1 MPEIEDRPPHQAKV
15 INPTATE
22 HAADVYGA
30 RSKADRKGI
39 ALCLSGGGFRAS
51 LFHLGAL
58 RRLNELG
65 VLSQVDTISSV
76 SGGSIVSAHLA
87 QRMDE
92 WPKVGDVVADWE
104 KRIEMPIRAFTRRN
118 LRTWPIAKRLL
129 PWNWLRRS
137 TAIEA
142 LQQSY
147 DRQLQGLSLTNLPT
161 RPRFIFCATDMVF
174 GVNWV
179 FDSGL
184 HDGQKGRL
192 GDYQAGYLSPF
203 PGWPVARAVAASSCF
218 PPVFDPLPMNLE
230 PGALRDG
237 KYREAD
243 RDELISRLSLTD
255 GGVYD
260 NLGLESVWKDHEIV
274 MVSDGG
280 AVFEAEKESG
290 LIWRLSRYAS
300 IANSQGGALRKRWLI
315 SNFSS
320 QQLDGTYWGIGSAVE
335 HYEAKTPG
343 YSERLVD
350 EFISEVRTD
359 LDAFSDAECAILMN
373 HGYLLAE
380 AAVRRHLP
388 AMSSPS
394 AEPLRV
400 PRPEWMDEGRVRA
413 GLANSH
419 ERKLLG
425 RW

>member
-1 MPEIEDRPPHQAKV
+1 MSETENRPSRRAEV
-15 INPTATE
+15 ANPTATE
-22 HAADVYGA
+22 HAVDAYSA
-30 RSKADRKGI
+30 RGKAERKGI
-39 ALCLSGGGFRAS
+39 ALCLSGGGFRAA

-87 QRMDE
+87 QRIDS
-92 WPKVGDVVADWE
+92 WPERGVTGDWE
-104 KRIEMPIRAFTRRN
+104 KRIEEPLRALARRN

-147 DRQLQGLSLTNLPT
+147 NRHLEGLELTTLPT

-179 FDSGL
+179 FDSGV
-184 HDGQKGRL
+184 HDAQRGRL
-192 GDYQAGYLSPF
+192 GDYQAGYLSPA
-203 PGWPVARAVAASSCF
+203 PAWPVARAVAASSCF
-218 PPVFDPLPMNLE
+218 PPVFGPLPMNLE
-230 PGALRDG
+230 PGALRG
-237 KYREAD
+237 GRYKEPD
-243 RDELISRLSLTD
+243 RDKLVKRISLTD

-260 NLGLESVWKDHEIV
+260 NLGLEPVWKEHEIV

-280 AVFEAEKESG
+280 AVFEAEEGAG

-300 IANSQGGALRKRWLI
+300 IANSQGTALRKRWLI
-315 SNFSS
+315 SNFNSD
-320 QQLDGTYWGIGSAVE
+320 QLDGAYWGIGSTVE
-335 HYEAKTPG
+335 HYEVQTPG
-343 YSERLVD
+343 YPEGLVD
-350 EFISEVRTD
+350 DFISEIRTD
-359 LDAFSDAECAILMN
+359 LDAFSDAECAILVN
-373 HGYLLAE
+373 HGYLMAE

-388 AMSSPS
+388 AMIVPD
-394 AEPLRV
+394 AETLRI
-400 PRPEWMDEGRVRA
+400 PHLEWMDEQGA
-413 GLANSH
+413 KEALANSH
-419 ERKLLG
+419 KRTLLG